1 MPCQQ
6 REAGSGL
13 GEGGEEHFTTDLLD
27 ARRSGNIAPRRE
39 MPRHDLL
46 LGEPLPKTSS
56 LLSLQNRQ
64 GGIPMSNPK
73 ESPTQHLHEVLP
85 SKLIDQ
91 LPFARL
97 CRRSSSRAG
106 RLLVSQARCCPLS
119 RAAKIYPRL
128 SSGELQAG
136 PV

>member
-6 REAGSGL
+6 REAGPGL

-39 MPRHDLL
+39 MPRRHDLL

-56 LLSLQNRQ
+56 LLGLQNRQ
-64 GGIPMSNPK
+64 GGIPIPNPK
-73 ESPTQHLHEVLP
+73 ESPIQHLREVLP

-97 CRRSSSRAG
+97 CRLSSSRAG

-128 SSGELQAG
+128 GS
-136 PV
+136 